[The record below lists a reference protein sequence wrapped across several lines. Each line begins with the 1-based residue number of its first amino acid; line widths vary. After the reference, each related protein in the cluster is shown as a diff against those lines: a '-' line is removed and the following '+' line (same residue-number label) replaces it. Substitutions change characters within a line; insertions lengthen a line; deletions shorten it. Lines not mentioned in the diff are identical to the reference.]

1 MKFLL
6 LCAVIG
12 VIAWLTLRSISREK
26 ARRDGAAAIE
36 ARVRQAHAVDEL
48 FVSQDDGSIVG
59 LSPDGGQV
67 IVGKGEAVRVLPT
80 ASLLAV
86 EGVRDETVLIRAEPD
101 GDPVSPAP
109 VAEQGVTDIP
119 ERIRRLGLRLTTG
132 DEVLSVSFYE
142 GGRHGVSPDNAQFRK
157 QAALT
162 EAWFRKLSTAMRLAR
177 A

>member
-1 MKFLL
+1 MKLILL
-6 LCAVIG
+6 AFAVFI
-12 VIAWLTLRSISREK
+12 VWMTVRAMNREK
-26 ARRDGAAAIE
+26 ASRDRIKSVTAAVAT
-36 ARVRQAHAVDEL
+36 AHGVTDL
-48 FVSQDDGSIVG
+48 FVSPDDGSFVG
-59 LSPDGGQV
+59 LSPDGGQL

-109 VAEQGVTDIP
+109 VAEQGVSDIP

-132 DEVLSVSFYE
+132 DEVVSVAFYE

-157 QAALT
+157 AAART

-177 A
+177 S